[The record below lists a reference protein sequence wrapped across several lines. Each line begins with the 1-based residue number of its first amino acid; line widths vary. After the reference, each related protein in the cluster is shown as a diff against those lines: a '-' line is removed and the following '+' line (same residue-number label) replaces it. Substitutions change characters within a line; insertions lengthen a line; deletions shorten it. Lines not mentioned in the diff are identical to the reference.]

1 MIWRFKPVL
10 EIFLIFLLIYAVLRF
25 MQGTRGAGIVRG
37 LAFFVVLFF
46 VLLSIIVDR
55 LELYRID
62 WVMRQFLPLI
72 LVYIVI
78 LFQPEFRR
86 ALMRLGQTPFVGFFF
101 KSETGITGE
110 IVEAAVSMSKN
121 KIGALIALEREVGL
135 NTFVEGGVRLD
146 SEVTAS
152 LLNTIFWPGTPLHD
166 GAVIVQERRLAAA
179 GCLFPLTENPN
190 VSKALGTRHRAAI
203 GLTEETDAICVVVSE
218 ETGAISVAMRGQIL
232 RGLDAESLR
241 KVLEESAVEG
251 RLPQAGAPGATSTG
265 SVELRSTSHG

>member
-1 MIWRFKPVL
+1 MSTFWKPAL
-10 EIFLIFLLIYAVLRF
+10 EISLIFVLIYAVLRF

-37 LAFFVVLFF
+37 LAFFVVIFF

-55 LELYRID
+55 LELYRIN
-62 WVMRQFLPLI
+62 WVMRVFLPGI

-86 ALMRLGQTPFVGFFF
+86 TLMRMGQVPLLGHFF
-101 KSETGITGE
+101 KIESGVTPE
-110 IVEAAVSMSKN
+110 IVEACVSMSKN
-121 KIGALIALEREVGL
+121 KIGALIAIEREVGL

-146 SEVTAS
+146 SDVTAS

-166 GAVIVQERRLAAA
+166 GAVVIQERRLAAA

-190 VSKALGTRHRAAI
+190 VSKSFGTRHRAAI

-218 ETGAISVAMRGQIL
+218 ETGTISVAMRGQIR

-241 KVLEESAVEG
+241 RVLEECAVEG
-251 RLPQAGAPGATSTG
+251 RLPEAAAAPGGET
-265 SVELRSTSHG
+265 HG

>member
-1 MIWRFKPVL
+1 VLRLLKPTL
-10 EIFLIFLLIYAVLRF
+10 EIFLIFVLIYAVLRF
-25 MQGTRGAGIVRG
+25 LQGTRGAGIMRG
-37 LAFFVVLFF
+37 LAFFVVIFF

-72 LVYIVI
+72 LVYVVI

-86 ALMRLGQTPFVGFFF
+86 ALMRLGQNPLLGYFF
-101 KSETGITGE
+101 KTETGVTPQ
-110 IVEAAVSMSKN
+110 IVEASLYMSKN
-121 KIGALIALEREVGL
+121 KIGALIAIEREVGL

-146 SEVTAS
+146 SEVTAG

-166 GAVIVQERRLAAA
+166 GAVVIQERRLAAA

-190 VSKALGTRHRAAI
+190 VSKTMGTRHRAAI

-218 ETGAISVAMRGQIL
+218 ETGTVSVAMRGQIL

-241 KVLEESAVEG
+241 KVLDESVVEG
-251 RLPQAGAPGATSTG
+251 RLPQAASPAG
-265 SVELRSTSHG
+265 SDGHG

>member
-1 MIWRFKPVL
+1 MIRLLKPAL
-10 EIFLIFLLIYAVLRF
+10 EIFLIYLLIYAVLRF

-37 LAFFVVLFF
+37 LAFFVVIFF
-46 VLLSIIVDR
+46 AVLSIVVDR

-62 WVMRQFLPLI
+62 WVMKTFLPMILI
-72 LVYIVI
+72 YVVV

-86 ALMRLGQTPFVGFFF
+86 ALMRLGQNPLVGYFF
-101 KSETGITGE
+101 KQEGGVTSE

-121 KIGALIALEREVGL
+121 KIGALIAIEREVGL

-146 SEVTAS
+146 AEVSAP

-166 GAVIVQERRLAAA
+166 GAVVIQERRLAAA

-190 VSKALGTRHRAAI
+190 VSKSLGTRHRAAI

-218 ETGAISVAMRGQIL
+218 ETGTISVAMRGQL
-232 RGLDAESLR
+232 RRELDAESLR
-241 KVLEESAVEG
+241 RVLEECAVEG
-251 RLPQAGAPGATSTG
+251 RLPEPETAPE
-265 SVELRSTSHG
+265 SVSNG

>member
-1 MIWRFKPVL
+1 MVRFLKPTL
-10 EIFLIFLLIYAVLRF
+10 EVFLIFVLIYAVLRF

-72 LVYIVI
+72 LVYVVI

-86 ALMRLGQTPFVGFFF
+86 ALMRLGQNPFLGHFFRV
-101 KSETGITGE
+101 ETGVTPA
-110 IVEAAVSMSKN
+110 IVEACVSMAKN
-121 KIGALIALEREVGL
+121 KIGALIAIEREVGL
-135 NTFVEGGVRLD
+135 NTFVEGGVKLD
-146 SEVTAS
+146 AEVTAGM
-152 LLNTIFWPGTPLHD
+152 LNTIFWPGTPLHD

-190 VSKALGTRHRAAI
+190 VSKSFGTRHRAAI
-203 GLTEETDAICVVVSE
+203 GLSEETDAICVVVSE
-218 ETGAISVAMRGQIL
+218 ETGTISVAMRGQIK

-241 KVLEESAVEG
+241 RVLEECAVEG
-251 RLPQAGAPGATSTG
+251 RLPEADTLPG
-265 SVELRSTSHG
+265 SVSHG

>member
-1 MIWRFKPVL
+1 M
-10 EIFLIFLLIYAVLRF
+10 
-25 MQGTRGAGIVRG
+25 RG
-37 LAFFVVLFF
+37 LAFFVVIFF

-72 LVYIVI
+72 LVYVVI

-86 ALMRLGQTPFVGFFF
+86 ALMRLGQNPLLGYFF
-101 KSETGITGE
+101 KTGTGVTPQ
-110 IVEAAVSMSKN
+110 IVEAALSMSKN
-121 KIGALIALEREVGL
+121 KIGALIAIEREVGL

-146 SEVTAS
+146 SEVTAG

-166 GAVIVQERRLAAA
+166 GAVVIQERRLAAA

-190 VSKALGTRHRAAI
+190 VSKTMGTRHRAAI

-218 ETGAISVAMRGQIL
+218 ETGTVSVAMRGQIL

-241 KVLEESAVEG
+241 KVLDESVVEG
-251 RLPQAGAPGATSTG
+251 RLPQAAAAPGSEG
-265 SVELRSTSHG
+265 HG